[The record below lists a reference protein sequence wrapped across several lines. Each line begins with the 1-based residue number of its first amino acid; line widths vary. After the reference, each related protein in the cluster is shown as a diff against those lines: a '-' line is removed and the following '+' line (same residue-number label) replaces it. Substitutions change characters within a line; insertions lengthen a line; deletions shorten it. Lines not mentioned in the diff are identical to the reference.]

1 MCTRSPGVTAG
12 TRAPSGFVF
21 ARHAPRMAARRQR
34 ECRGGPAIRAGSP
47 QCLTKRDGACPTPGL
62 RKVRV
67 LVTDCFG
74 DLMKRLVEFPLEA
87 GGGVLVEIDEASAGA
102 TMRGLGKDR
111 TTVAERAD
119 KTFEEATATVIPAA
133 DSLLARLRGAH
144 DPADEISIEFGV
156 QLNAQTGAFIASAA
170 VGANFKVSMT
180 WRHGPGA

>member
-1 MCTRSPGVTAG
+1 M
-12 TRAPSGFVF
+12 
-21 ARHAPRMAARRQR
+21 
-34 ECRGGPAIRAGSP
+34 
-47 QCLTKRDGACPTPGL
+47 
-62 RKVRV
+62 
-67 LVTDCFG
+67 G
-74 DLMKRLVEFPLEA
+74 DLVKQLVEFSLEQ
-87 GGGVLVEIDEASAGA
+87 GGSVFVQVDEAPGGSV
-102 TMRGLGKDR
+102 MRGLGKDR

-144 DPADEISIEFGV
+144 DPADEITIEFGV